1 MAVNVCLGITGKAG
15 DSFQWQ
21 NGNSLAV
28 IAAPVSGGSWPLPAS
43 SYTVQ
48 PNNVPTDSITINGAS
63 VPGNWSYVV
72 TWAVSR
78 PGVNPPCGPN
88 AVNPKIV
95 VNPTR
100 P

>member
-21 NGNSLAV
+21 NGNTLAV
-28 IAAPVSGGSWPLPAS
+28 IAAPVSGGTWPLPAS

-48 PNNVPTDSITINGAS
+48 PNNVPTDSITINASS
-63 VPGNWSYVV
+63 VPGNWLYVV

-78 PGVNPPCGPN
+78 PGVNPPCGAN
-88 AVNPKIV
+88 ALNPKIV
-95 VNPTR
+95 ITSSR
-100 P
+100 